1 MCHTDPSL
9 GVKELMPPNAG
20 SAAADRYFLVVN
32 CLRILPQLKR
42 AIQPKAI
49 PLVQG
54 NILINAGGIKAQPF
68 VPLWDNSER
77 LSQLQ
82 SWDCITAQ
90 LLLLPNSA
98 FFFSLPYMLIP
109 RGIPSKPPA
118 C

>member
-20 SAAADRYFLVVN
+20 SAADRYFLVVN

-42 AIQPKAI
+42 AIQAKTI
-49 PLVQG
+49 LLVQG
-54 NILINAGGIKAQPF
+54 NILITAGGIKAQPF

-77 LSQLQ
+77 LSQLW

-90 LLLLPNSA
+90 LLRLPNSA
-98 FFFSLPYMLIP
+98 FFFSLPYILIP
-109 RGIPSKPPA
+109 RGIPNKPPA